1 MKIYKMDSDK
11 RKNVTEHFQV
21 WEFAC
26 KDGSNLVLID
36 EKLADLLEKIRNFF
50 GKKTYIN
57 SAFRTESW
65 NDAVGGSRYSKH
77 LAGEAADIWIKDVKP
92 HDIALY
98 ADSVLDKTG
107 GIICYTNFVHVDVRK
122 SYYRK
127 GV

>member
-1 MKIYKMDSDK
+1 MLIYKMNNDSQK
-11 RKNVTEHFQV
+11 KVKEHFKV
-21 WEFAC
+21 KEFAC

-36 EKLADLLEKIRNFF
+36 EKLADLLEDIRKHFE
-50 GKKTYIN
+50 KPVHIN

-77 LAGEAADIWIKDVKP
+77 LAGEAADIWIKNVKP
-92 HDIALY
+92 HDVALY
-98 ADSVLDKTG
+98 ADSILGKAG
-107 GIICYTNFVHVDVRK
+107 GIICYTNFVHIDVRK

>member
-1 MKIYKMDSDK
+1 MLIFRMSSDSQEK
-11 RKNVTEHFQV
+11 VREHFTV
-21 WEFAC
+21 KEFAC

-36 EKLADLLEKIRNFF
+36 EKLADLLENIRKHF
-50 GKKTYIN
+50 GKPVHIN

-65 NDAVGGSRYSKH
+65 NDAVGGSRYSRH

-92 HDIALY
+92 HDVALY
-98 ADSVLDKTG
+98 ADSVLGETG
-107 GIICYTNFVHVDVRK
+107 GIICYTNFTHIDVRK